1 MSGGAQRQGHS
12 PTRRS
17 LQNIRCRSKEAR
29 ARQCRG
35 FATFVSQRK
44 EDSVCPY
51 LPALAQTDPRTEMK
65 QIKATRGDN
74 CPPHMFYVVLTV
86 EPHECITFS

>member
-1 MSGGAQRQGHS
+1 M
-12 PTRRS
+12 
-17 LQNIRCRSKEAR
+17 
-29 ARQCRG
+29 
-35 FATFVSQRK
+35 
-44 EDSVCPY
+44 CPY
-51 LPALAQTDPRTEMK
+51 LPALAQTDPRREMK